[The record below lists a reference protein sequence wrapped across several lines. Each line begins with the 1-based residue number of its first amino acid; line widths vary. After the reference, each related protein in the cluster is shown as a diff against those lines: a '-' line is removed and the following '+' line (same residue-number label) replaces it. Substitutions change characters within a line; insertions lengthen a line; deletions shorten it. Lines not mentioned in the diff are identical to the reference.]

1 MNTLPT
7 DQNPGLPTGV
17 PSPDPALQPLI
28 SIITPTRN
36 AAATLGRCLKSVAIQ
51 SYPNW
56 EHWILDAVSED
67 ETVPIASHAA
77 GQDPR
82 VHVLSEADGGIYD
95 AMNKGIRLAHG
106 EWLYFLGADDELFDA
121 DVLASMLVPDNID
134 CDFLYGNVLLIP
146 RQVIYDGPFD
156 LTKLLISNISHQAV
170 FYRRALFERLG
181 GFDVRFPVQ
190 ADWEF
195 NLRCMLDTAVRFR
208 YVETVV
214 ARYQQGGTS
223 GITPDPA
230 WRAERPRLL
239 GRHFKLGEEDQE
251 TLRALLDHLIRQD
264 ATADTAD
271 AWRKRH
277 DSLLRV
283 HNDLLAS
290 FGHRMAR
297 AFTWPAKAASRILG
311 GRDAKR

>member
-1 MNTLPT
+1 MNTPPSDPT
-7 DQNPGLPTGV
+7 PRPV
-17 PSPDPALQPLI
+17 I

-36 AAATLGRCLKSVAIQ
+36 AAATLARCLKSVAIQ
-51 SYPNW
+51 RYPNW

-67 ETVPIASHAA
+67 ETVPIASRAA
-77 GQDPR
+77 AHDPR
-82 VHVLSEADGGIYD
+82 IHVVSQADLGIYD

-121 DVLASMLVPDNID
+121 DVLSSMLDPSNAD
-134 CDFLYGNVLLIP
+134 CDILYGNVLQIP
-146 RQVIYDGPFD
+146 RHAIYDGPFD
-156 LTKLLISNISHQAV
+156 LPKLVISNISHQAI

-181 GFDVRFPVQ
+181 GFDLRFPVQ

-195 NLRCMLDTAVRFR
+195 NLRCMLDPSVRFR

-214 ARYQQGGTS
+214 ARFQQGGTS
-223 GITPDPA
+223 GIIPDPA

-239 GRHFKLGEEDQE
+239 GRHLKLGEADQE

-264 ATADTAD
+264 ALADTAD

-290 FGHRMAR
+290 YGYRLAR
-297 AFTWPAKAASRILG
+297 AISWPGKVASRILG
-311 GRDAKR
+311 RRDAKR